1 MSGLLQKTLIGS
13 SVIGM
18 GVFAAVPGLAFSL
31 TNPTLNDQPY
41 LLYEQV
47 GNSTELNNNAD
58 LATLLQGDINNPGGH
73 VELSGILGSPDSA
86 DMKNATTLSGFLNGE
101 KIQVSSLTKDDWLN
115 PYGGYN
121 SFAEK
126 WFYEAWH
133 TQETGLQAWMKEE
146 ALKNLGISNLTF
158 GFAQFGFLNNNG
170 YARFSDPNV
179 NYVNMANDGTIS
191 IGLAGHLDH
200 YTGLN
205 LSEVVRVDY
214 DGKTHYLYQMGS
226 ALASGLVNDQGEG
239 ADGES
244 HKGLYNLTLP
254 GNPPVTDIPEP
265 STMLGLL
272 GVAGLGLMKRRQ
284 S

>member
-47 GNSTELNNNAD
+47 GSSTVLNNNAD

-101 KIQVSSLTKDDWLN
+101 KIQVSSLTHEDWLN

-133 TQETGLQAWMKEE
+133 TQETGLQAWISKEFGVNNYFF
-146 ALKNLGISNLTF
+146 ASNIFVGI
-158 GFAQFGFLNNNG
+158 GG

-191 IGLAGHLDH
+191 IGLAGHLKH

-214 DGKTHYLYQMGS
+214 AGETHYLYQMGS
-226 ALASGLVNDQGEG
+226 ALASGLVNDKGEG
-239 ADGES
+239 ADGRS
-244 HKGLYNLTLP
+244 HTGLYNLTLP

>member
-1 MSGLLQKTLIGS
+1 MSGLLHKTLIGG

-18 GVFAAVPGLAFSL
+18 GVLASAPGLAFSL

-47 GNSTELNNNAD
+47 GDSTVLNNNAD

-86 DMKNATTLSGFLNGE
+86 DMDNATTLSGFLNGE
-101 KIQVSSLTKDDWLN
+101 EIRVSSLTRSDWLN

-121 SFAEK
+121 SLAEK
-126 WFYEAWH
+126 WFYEAWNH
-133 TQETGLQAWMKEE
+133 SDTGLESWFASQGATNYNS
-146 ALKNLGISNLTF
+146 AFSAFLFF
-158 GFAQFGFLNNNG
+158 GG
-170 YARFSDPNV
+170 YDRFSDPNV

-214 DGKTHYLYQMGS
+214 AGETHFLYDFGQ

-239 ADGES
+239 ADGVS
-244 HKGLYNLTLP
+244 HTGLYNLTIP
-254 GNPPVTDIPEP
+254 GRPPSEPIPEP
-265 STMLGLL
+265 SAVLGLL
-272 GVAGLGLMKRRQ
+272 SIAGLGLMKRRQ